1 MRTLGDVTPE
11 QFLADYWQQRPLL
24 VRGALADYAS
34 PIDGDEL
41 AGLALEHEV
50 ESRLVTVGDTA
61 QPWRLR
67 FGPFAAEDFAQLPNR
82 DWTLLVQ
89 AVDLWCPELA
99 GLYDRFDFLPRW
111 RTDDIMVSY
120 ASPGGSV
127 GPHFDQYDV
136 FLVQVEGHR
145 RWQVSTVCDASTPL
159 LAGTELQ
166 IIEDFQPIDEWL
178 LAPGDLLYLPPGVG
192 HWGIAE
198 EACMTF
204 SIGFRSPSLSDMLA
218 DLAAELSAQGF
229 DRHYR
234 DPAPMPAL
242 GENEI
247 APLFVQHAKRQLLDL
262 LDNDALIADWFARFM
277 TAPKYPDL
285 LWASEESRQAN
296 CMGRDYL
303 NGELKESGRGEV

>member
-1 MRTLGDVTPE
+1 
-11 QFLADYWQQRPLL
+11 
-24 VRGALADYAS
+24 
-34 PIDGDEL
+34 
-41 AGLALEHEV
+41 
-50 ESRLVTVGDTA
+50 
-61 QPWRLR
+61 
-67 FGPFAAEDFAQLPNR
+67 
-82 DWTLLVQ
+82 
-89 AVDLWCPELA
+89 
-99 GLYDRFDFLPRW
+99 
-111 RTDDIMVSY
+111 
-120 ASPGGSV
+120 
-127 GPHFDQYDV
+127 
-136 FLVQVEGHR
+136 
-145 RWQVSTVCDASTPL
+145 
-159 LAGTELQ
+159 
-166 IIEDFQPIDEWL
+166 
-178 LAPGDLLYLPPGVG
+178 
-192 HWGIAE
+192 
-198 EACMTF
+198 MTF